1 MVRKKETENILDMV
15 PHRAYEWEEDEKK
28 GIVIVKMP
36 RFRSRLGK
44 RFCSLIKK
52 DQTYNVK
59 LDDKNSFIWKL
70 CDGKRSVG
78 EIAKSVL
85 DRYGDEAEPI
95 YQRVGELFHI
105 MESNRLI
112 TYKKKK
118 DDLGVAGGQQNG
130 DD

>member
-1 MVRKKETENILDMV
+1 VARKKETKNILDMV
-15 PHRAYEWEEDEKK
+15 PHRIYEWEEDEKK

-44 RFCSLIKK
+44 KFCSAIKK

-59 LDDKNSFIWKL
+59 LDEKNSFIWKL
-70 CDGKRSVG
+70 CDGKRSVR
-78 EIAKSVL
+78 EISESVL
-85 DRYGDEAEPI
+85 DKYGDDVEPV

-118 DDLGVAGGQQNG
+118 NDLGNAGGSEDG

>member
-1 MVRKKETENILDMV
+1 VARKKETKNILDMV
-15 PHRAYEWEEDEKK
+15 PQRSFDWEEDEKK
-28 GIVIVKMP
+28 GTVIVKMP

-44 RFCSLIKK
+44 KFCSLIKK

-59 LDDKNSFIWKL
+59 LDEKNSFIWKL
-70 CDGKRSVG
+70 CDGKRSVR
-78 EIAKSVL
+78 EIAKSVF
-85 DRYGDEAEPI
+85 DKYGEEVEPL
-95 YQRVGELFHI
+95 YQRIGELFHI

-118 DDLGVAGGQQNG
+118 DDLGDAGGRQDG

>member
-1 MVRKKETENILDMV
+1 VARKKGTEIILDMV
-15 PHRAYEWEEDEKK
+15 PQRAYEWEEDEKK
-28 GIVIVKMP
+28 GIVIVKIP

-44 RFCSLIKK
+44 KFCSLIKK
-52 DQTYNVK
+52 DQTYNLK
-59 LDDKNSFIWKL
+59 LDEKNSYIWKL
-70 CDGKRSVG
+70 CDGKRSVK
-78 EIAKSVL
+78 EIAKSLL
-85 DRYGDEAEPI
+85 DKYRDDVEPV

-118 DDLGVAGGQQNG
+118 DDLGDAGGRQDG